1 MATATA
7 ATTRDRLWLALLG
20 GAYGA
25 GLAVSWHR
33 WANPLIDVGRE
44 MNQPLRL
51 ASGERLYSDVR
62 HIYGPLSPWFHA
74 ALYHLFGP
82 SLTVLYTDG
91 IITGAVILALIY
103 WLGRQI
109 MSPAAAGTATLIVMW
124 ICVFR
129 PAGIYI
135 LPYSYN
141 ALHGTALGLIT
152 LSLLVDALKR
162 PQPRAITFAIAGVM
176 AALTFLAKTEMGVAA
191 MAAGVTAGL
200 VAAYPD
206 ARRGI
211 GFAAVF
217 VGVTATLVAGAY
229 TLIATQVGWSTLV
242 SDSWLFVANVP
253 PELAYYN
260 ARISGLD
267 HPLKSIGRM
276 LIAALKVGIIAIL
289 IGAISSLI
297 GNRSSSPRRSIVFG
311 PWGAL
316 ACAAVLLIVMA
327 LTTGLDWDKGPF
339 LAMPFLLV
347 GWLVVLLRR
356 LHTDGLHTRIL
367 LTFTVFALASIA
379 RTILHV
385 RSGGAY
391 GSFLLPMSVVIFTY
405 LWVGPFA
412 DSFSNPRVSQAARAV
427 ALTLILINAIV
438 TAVMLGY
445 RFRTHFIVPISTPRG
460 TMIVEPAVGVAWN
473 EALAYIDQHTHP
485 GDAVAAM
492 PEGTSLDFLSGR
504 RNPLREEI
512 MTPGYLNEA
521 DEARAIR
528 QLRDADTRLIL
539 LPNRPTTEFGP
550 TTFGRDYAQRLMRW
564 IEANYTPCATFGN
577 QTFFIHAWC
586 ANGERPEDQS
596 AR

>member
-1 MATATA
+1 
-7 ATTRDRLWLALLG
+7 
-20 GAYGA
+20 
-25 GLAVSWHR
+25 
-33 WANPLIDVGRE
+33 
-44 MNQPLRL
+44 
-51 ASGERLYSDVR
+51 
-62 HIYGPLSPWFHA
+62 
-74 ALYHLFGP
+74 
-82 SLTVLYTDG
+82 
-91 IITGAVILALIY
+91 
-103 WLGRQI
+103 
-109 MSPAAAGTATLIVMW
+109 
-124 ICVFR
+124 
-129 PAGIYI
+129 
-135 LPYSYN
+135 
-141 ALHGTALGLIT
+141 
-152 LSLLVDALKR
+152 
-162 PQPRAITFAIAGVM
+162 
-176 AALTFLAKTEMGVAA
+176 
-191 MAAGVTAGL
+191 
-200 VAAYPD
+200 
-206 ARRGI
+206 
-211 GFAAVF
+211 
-217 VGVTATLVAGAY
+217 
-229 TLIATQVGWSTLV
+229 
-242 SDSWLFVANVP
+242 
-253 PELAYYN
+253 
-260 ARISGLD
+260 
-267 HPLKSIGRM
+267 M
-276 LIAALKVGIIAIL
+276 L
-289 IGAISSLI
+289 
-297 GNRSSSPRRSIVFG
+297 G

-316 ACAAVLLIVMA
+316 AAAAVLLIAMA